1 MNIFQRFA
9 ARAFS
14 LDIGGEKRVK
24 WLAQLYN
31 MTFPNRGSM
40 FTGRSVKQLTALQI
54 SARGLV
60 FTCIDKWSKAELA
73 TPIYVKLRV
82 NQKDSQLAPLSHRGI
97 ALLDEP
103 NPIYSSLEVRE
114 MVTKWLM
121 INGNVFIFTPDF
133 DLPFPMQMWV
143 LDPTK
148 MRIIIGKGD
157 DLIEGYEYQGQGG
170 LMYFPE
176 KYICHI
182 RTLQPS
188 ANQQKQ
194 LLGTGIVEAVL
205 EDASIDVEGREF
217 LKNYFVNDARPPQIL
232 SSPNKDFESQEA
244 WELYKTNWN
253 RKNPNNKLHG
263 YLSGGQKI
271 EQLDGSSLDM
281 DFVEVNKLTRQGMTE
296 PFGVPLT
303 MIEGT
308 FNGRATATVITNY
321 FLTGTI
327 NPFLRLLDSGLTKH
341 FRQWD
346 KNIIIEHEY
355 YVDNDTE
362 EIRAQESH
370 LLSTGQITIN
380 ELLKKANK
388 PGIGVMGDTRFVPNN
403 LVPLEKAIAPT
414 PPPGFGGK
422 LAKLDLNFPAPVRK
436 SAPES
441 DEREIPKSEPDER
454 EILWRTFDTLTGK
467 KADTLQLEISK
478 VFADLEREILSNIT
492 KNQTAYE
499 ELHFDLFDNPETQA
513 SDFERIKLHSYD
525 TVIKSELIQV
535 AELFNDEEWVRK
547 LEQATGET
555 LTALQKAALL
565 ESLKAI
571 GENMD
576 SLPSGFS
583 DVLEKELK
591 NSTAKITESI
601 GTIREEVRNLLAKNT
616 DATASELRELL
627 TAKFE
632 TLKVS
637 RAETIARTSANH
649 TTNAAQSKTW
659 DNYGIDIVWLSQ
671 RDGSVRDS
679 HLAAD
684 GQKRG
689 EDGMFQVGGDT
700 MPYPCAGSI
709 AAENVNCRCMQFP
722 EKRKKE

>member
-9 ARAFS
+9 AKAFS
-14 LDIGGEKRVK
+14 LDINGEKRVE
-24 WLAQLYN
+24 WLTKLYN
-31 MTFPNRGSM
+31 ATFPNRGSM
-40 FTGRSVKQLTALQI
+40 FTGRSAKQLTALQV
-54 SARGLV
+54 STRGLV
-60 FTCIDKWSKAELA
+60 FTCIDKWAKAEA
-73 TPIYVKLRV
+73 AAPIYVKLRL
-82 NQKDSQLAPLSHRGI
+82 NQKDSQLAPLSHRAI
-97 ALLDEP
+97 ALIENP
-103 NPIYSSLEVRE
+103 NPIYSDLEVRD

-121 INGNVFIFTPDF
+121 INGNVFLFTPDF

-296 PFGVPLT
+296 VFGVPLT

-308 FNGRATATVITNY
+308 FNGRATAQVITNY

-327 NPFLRLLDSGLTKH
+327 NPFLKILDSALTKH

-346 KNIIIEHEY
+346 VNVIIEHEY

-388 PGIGVMGDTRFVPNN
+388 PGIGVIGDTRFVPNN

-422 LAKLDLNFPAPVRK
+422 SASGVKLDLNFPAVVKK
-436 SAPES
+436 ST
-441 DEREIPKSEPDER
+441 SEPDER
-454 EILWRTFDTLTGK
+454 EILWRTFDSLTGK
-467 KADTLQLEISK
+467 KADTLQGEISK
-478 VFADLEREILSNIT
+478 VFADLEREILSNVT
-492 KNQTAYE
+492 KNQTAYLA
-499 ELHFDLFDNPETQA
+499 LHADLFDNPETQA
-513 SDFERIKLHSYD
+513 SDFEAVKLHSYN
-525 TVIKSELIQV
+525 TIIKSELIQV
-535 AELFNDEEWVRK
+535 AELFNDEEWMRK
-547 LEQATGET
+547 LESATGET

-583 DVLEKELK
+583 DVLENELK

-601 GTIREEVRNLLAKNT
+601 GTIRDEVRGILAKNT
-616 DATASELRELL
+616 DATAAELKELL

-671 RDGSVRDS
+671 RDGGVRDS

-709 AAENVNCRCMQFP
+709 AEENVNCRCMQFP

>member
-1 MNIFQRFA
+1 MNIIQRLA

-148 MRIIIGKGD
+148 MRVIMGKGD
-157 DLIEGYEYQGQGG
+157 DLIEGYEFQGSGG

-253 RKNPNNKLHG
+253 TKNPNNKLHG

-362 EIRAQESH
+362 EIRAQELH
-370 LLSTGQITIN
+370 LFSTGQITIN
-380 ELLKKANK
+380 EFLRAQNK
-388 PGIGVMGDTRFVPNN
+388 PTIGAIGDTRFVPNN
-403 LVPLEKAIAPT
+403 LVPLEKATAPT
-414 PPPGFGGK
+414 PPPSKVGFGAG
-422 LAKLDLNFPAPVRK
+422 AKLDLNFPTPVRK
-436 SAPES
+436 SEP
-441 DEREIPKSEPDER
+441 PEPDER
-454 EILWRTFDTLTGK
+454 EILWRNFDTLTGK
-467 KADTLQLEISK
+467 KADTLTGEIST
-478 VFADLEREILSNIT
+478 VFADLEREILGNIT
-492 KNQTAYE
+492 KNQAAYIA
-499 ELHFDLFDNPETQA
+499 LHAELFDNPETQA
-513 SDFERIKLHSYD
+513 SDFEAVKLHSYD
-525 TVIKSELIQV
+525 TVIKSELVQV
-535 AELFNDEEWVRK
+535 ADLFDPKEWEKALEE
-547 LEQATGET
+547 ATGET
-555 LTALQKAALL
+555 LNELQKAAIL
-565 ESLKAI
+565 ESLRAI
-571 GENMD
+571 GESMD
-576 SLPSGFS
+576 TLPSGFS
-583 DVLEKELK
+583 ELMKEELA

-601 GTIREEVRNLLAKNT
+601 GTIRDEVRAILANNT
-616 DATASELRELL
+616 DATAAELKELL

-637 RAETIARTSANH
+637 RAEAIAQTSANH
-649 TTNAAQSKTW
+649 TTNAAQNKTW
-659 DNYGIDIVWLSQ
+659 DNYSRYEIVWLSQ
-671 RDGSVRDS
+671 RDKHVRGS

-684 GQKRG
+684 GQKRDENG
-689 EDGMFQVGGDT
+689 LFHVGGDS

-722 EKRKKE
+722 QKRVKE